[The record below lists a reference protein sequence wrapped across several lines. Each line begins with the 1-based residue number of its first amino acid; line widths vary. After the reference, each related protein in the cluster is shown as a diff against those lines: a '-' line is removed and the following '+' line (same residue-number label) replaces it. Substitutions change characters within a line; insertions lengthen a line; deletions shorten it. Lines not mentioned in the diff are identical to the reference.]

1 MRTTLDLPE
10 DLIKKAMSLH
20 QIKTKTQV
28 ITTALQEM
36 IRKSEISDLKN
47 FKGKVDLKIDLN
59 TLRATSRDAMHCVST
74 AASSFPQVFS
84 GNLAIHARNSYIKFK
99 QIPA

>member
-1 MRTTLDLPE
+1 MRTTLDFPE
-10 DLIKKAMSLH
+10 DLLKKAMSLS

-47 FKGKVDLKIDLN
+47 FKGKVDLEIDLN
-59 TLRATSRDAMHCVST
+59 TLRGR
-74 AASSFPQVFS
+74 Q
-84 GNLAIHARNSYIKFK
+84 
-99 QIPA
+99 

>member
-10 DLIKKAMSLH
+10 DLLKKAMSLS

-47 FKGKVDLKIDLN
+47 FKGKVDLDIDLHS
-59 TLRATSRDAMHCVST
+59 LRGR
-74 AASSFPQVFS
+74 Q
-84 GNLAIHARNSYIKFK
+84 
-99 QIPA
+99 